1 MSIYGKQKPVTIT
14 YSNDFKYISEIM
26 KSLSKKE
33 IDLMDGWSNEPSSHT
48 VFREVLLIDE
58 KPVAFVEIDQ
68 FKSNPKAN
76 AKDYEGFI
84 GLACKSSPEYRRKG
98 YTSMLLERAIKWAKR
113 NKTIS
118 RLVYIVREENVPSK
132 NLALKFGF
140 KSSKTKMNPGWLELY
155 LEV

>member
-1 MSIYGKQKPVTIT
+1 MSIYGQVGNIT
-14 YSNDFKYISEIM
+14 FSNDYKYIPEIL

-33 IDLMDGWSNEPSSHT
+33 VEMMDGISLTPSKYT
-48 VFREVLLIDE
+48 VYREVLLVNNI
-58 KPVAFVEIDQ
+58 PIAYIEIDN
-68 FKSNPKAN
+68 FKSNPKVN

>member
-1 MSIYGKQKPVTIT
+1 MSIYNKKANTIT
-14 YSNDFKYISEIM
+14 YSNDFKYVSEIM

-33 IDLMDGWSNEPSSHT
+33 INLMDGWSDEPSDHT
-48 VFREVLLIDE
+48 VFREVLLVNN

-68 FKSNPKAN
+68 FKNSNN
-76 AKDYEGFI
+76 ASPDEGFVGI
-84 GLACKSSPEYRRKG
+84 ACRGEKEYRRKG

-140 KSSKTKMNPGWLELY
+140 KSSKTKMNTGWLELY

>member
-1 MSIYGKQKPVTIT
+1 MSIYNKKANTIT
-14 YSNDFKYISEIM
+14 YSNDFKYVSEIM

-33 IDLMDGWSNEPSSHT
+33 INLMDGWSDEPSDHT
-48 VFREVLLIDE
+48 VFREVLLVNN

-68 FKSNPKAN
+68 FKNSNN
-76 AKDYEGFI
+76 ASPDEGFVGI
-84 GLACKSSPEYRRKG
+84 ACRGEKEYRRKG